1 MAAPISSVVGFPPM
15 AGVRAFDRAKVSAI
29 ASSTASA
36 ASEAPRCLSIIAP
49 DHICPMG
56 FAMPLPAISG
66 AEPWTGSNMDGYSF
80 SGFRFAEGAMPIDP
94 TTAGPRSERMSPK
107 RFEPTTTSNRSEEH
121 TSELQS
127 QSNLVCRLLLE
138 KNKENVGQ
146 PLFGHH
152 PLLYEAEL
160 GPLVSSSPRQT
171 YTHDDRRSRARPVRS
186 SVRARDDQRAP
197 LT

>member
-138 KNKENVGQ
+138 KNKENIFILISIIKYQ
-146 PLFGHH
+146 KIKRSNSSHIH
-152 PLLYEAEL
+152 ILYL
-160 GPLVSSSPRQT
+160 DFSYNQKCTT
-171 YTHDDRRSRARPVRS
+171 YTTHY
-186 SVRARDDQRAP
+186 
-197 LT
+197 